1 MTTAISGNTVSVH
14 YVGTFDDG
22 EIFDSSR
29 TRGEPITFQ
38 LGSNQ
43 VVPGFE
49 SAILGMSEGETK
61 SVTLEP
67 EDAYGPIQEDMT
79 TLAPLSA
86 FPEGSGADLV
96 VGSAVYGTN
105 QNGEQMTAIIKEIDE
120 SGVTLDFNHPL
131 AGKSL
136 TFKIELVNIQS

>member
-86 FPEGSGADLV
+86 FPEGSDADLV

>member
-1 MTTAISGNTVSVH
+1 
-14 YVGTFDDG
+14 
-22 EIFDSSR
+22 
-29 TRGEPITFQ
+29 
-38 LGSNQ
+38 
-43 VVPGFE
+43 
-49 SAILGMSEGETK
+49 
-61 SVTLEP
+61 
-67 EDAYGPIQEDMT
+67 MT